1 MKTKKWMR
9 KDCSSSV
16 TIFSKEEMLFE
27 TSKKEHVLLKTA
39 LLCCKNIG
47 EDKYEFE
54 TNIYPAYLIVKKY
67 FEVLM
72 LDFCSIKYCN

>member
-1 MKTKKWMR
+1 
-9 KDCSSSV
+9 
-16 TIFSKEEMLFE
+16 MLFE

-54 TNIYPAYLIVKKY
+54 TNIYPVKDK
-67 FEVLM
+67 
-72 LDFCSIKYCN
+72 

>member
-1 MKTKKWMR
+1 
-9 KDCSSSV
+9 
-16 TIFSKEEMLFE
+16 MLFE

-67 FEVLM
+67 FTFPY
-72 LDFCSIKYCN
+72 FCRGLYKEWTSGFS

>member
-1 MKTKKWMR
+1 MVIIIMSQIETVQIPILSGR
-9 KDCSSSV
+9 Y
-16 TIFSKEEMLFE
+16 FLLFMV
-27 TSKKEHVLLKTA
+27 KKEHILFKTA
-39 LLCCKNIG
+39 LICCKNI
-47 EDKYEFE
+47 EEEKYQFE